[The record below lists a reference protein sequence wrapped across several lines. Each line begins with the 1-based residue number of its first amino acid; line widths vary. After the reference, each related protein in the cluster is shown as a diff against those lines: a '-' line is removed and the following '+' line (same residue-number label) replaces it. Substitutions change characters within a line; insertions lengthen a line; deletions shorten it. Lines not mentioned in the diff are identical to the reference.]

1 LEALRGLLA
10 KSSGEP
16 IPEGRVIYSFREA
29 DPKKVAIRREEAPHA
44 R

>member
-10 KSSGEP
+10 NAEKEALP
-16 IPEGRVIYSFREA
+16 VGRVIYSFREA
-29 DPKKVAIRREEAPHA
+29 DPEKVAIRREDPHA